1 MLDYIYINNE
11 IIYYF
16 LGIILIYYF
25 DYDVI
30 YCCIL
35 IKFNS
40 VYIFINGKYIF
51 INDEEKDDDV
61 IVKLYDEKRVYK
73 LIVNLKCKIKK
84 MIKRF

>member
-40 VYIFINGKYIF
+40 VYFGKYIF
-51 INDEEKDDDV
+51 INDEEKNDDV

-73 LIVNLKCKIKK
+73 LFVNWKCKIKK

>member
-35 IKFNS
+35 IKFKS
-40 VYIFINGKYIF
+40 VYFGKYIF
-51 INDEEKDDDV
+51 INDEEKDDNV
-61 IVKLYDEKRVYK
+61 VVKLYDEKRVYK

>member
-25 DYDVI
+25 D
-30 YCCIL
+30 CCIL

-40 VYIFINGKYIF
+40 VYFGKYIF

>member
-40 VYIFINGKYIF
+40 VYFRKYIF
-51 INDEEKDDDV
+51 INDEEKDDNV

>member
-35 IKFNS
+35 IKFNN
-40 VYIFINGKYIF
+40 VFFGKYIF

>member
-40 VYIFINGKYIF
+40 VYFGKYIF

>member
-40 VYIFINGKYIF
+40 VFFGKYIF

-61 IVKLYDEKRVYK
+61 IVKLYDEKSVYK

-84 MIKRF
+84 MIKGF